1 MGVHDPHIPYILWPN
16 WQHWKVSVVQ
26 WPLFVEEKPDTVMKI
41 FSTLLLLLSLL
52 PISAQGKTLYVTDIF
67 KINMR
72 AGESIS
78 HRITKTLKSG
88 TAVEIISTDKESGYT
103 KIRVGTAQGF
113 VLTRQLMREP
123 SARTQLSTLR
133 TEIDELKAAPGE
145 LRSKLVNLQKK
156 HRELVTSHKSL
167 QKVKD
172 KQEQELQSIQRTA
185 SNAIRISNERNELVK
200 QVASLTRE
208 VEELKQDNR
217 DLSNEATREWFLI
230 GAGVIIAGILIGLIL
245 PHLRFQR
252 RRNSWGTL

>member
-1 MGVHDPHIPYILWPN
+1 
-16 WQHWKVSVVQ
+16 
-26 WPLFVEEKPDTVMKI
+26 
-41 FSTLLLLLSLL
+41 
-52 PISAQGKTLYVTDIF
+52 
-67 KINMR
+67 
-72 AGESIS
+72 
-78 HRITKTLKSG
+78 
-88 TAVEIISTDKESGYT
+88 
-103 KIRVGTAQGF
+103 
-113 VLTRQLMREP
+113 EP

-156 HRELVTSHKSL
+156 HRELLSSHKSL
-167 QKVKD
+167 QTIKD